1 MNSRSH
7 QLIFS
12 RKLGVLIAVGEHA
25 SSRGKAAGGSATHR
39 STPLHS
45 FKVRMLCLACLM
57 LSLGSRNVL
66 AGVAANTLP
75 QGALTQAGA
84 VTIQTQDAQM
94 TLVQGTP
101 SASVNWTS
109 FSIGSGASVRIVQ
122 PTSNAVLLNRVVGN
136 DASQIFGKL
145 SANGQVF
152 LINPNGIVFGAT
164 GSVTASAFTASTF
177 GLSDDDFLKGNLRFN
192 RNGSNAAIK
201 IEHGARIDTSSYPNG
216 YVALIGSQISNSGTI
231 ATQGGQVVLAA
242 GERVTLPRNL
252 AVPLSARVSLEISPA
267 SISTHIAN
275 NADAVIQ
282 TQGGQVLIQASS
294 LVDAIA
300 GVQSSVTHAGVIDT
314 SADLAGDVALLANQ
328 GEVQVQGVIQANS
341 RGQDAPGANIVIG
354 RDVQTDEL
362 AAITDVSQAVLQAR
376 NGDVETSAE
385 LLLTDQVSVRAKNWL
400 LDPTDVLITQADAP
414 QPPSNNNTSVIRDST
429 LNAQLDAGTN
439 VTIQTNSSG
448 GGLGDITVLG
458 RLGQTSGNQSAKLTL
473 DAYRHLVVNTDVG
486 SNGGAG
492 ALALTAIAGGNIS
505 FNGFIHTSG
514 GDVSLTA
521 GSASRANLSNAALVL
536 RNDVV
541 LNSNGGNIAIAGH
554 VSAAN
559 NSLTLQAG
567 SGQVVLGAN
576 GKNVSGL
583 SALSLTSTHALN
595 AIASNITGSTTLSF
609 HGMSQGALALTGRNT
624 YSGWTRLT
632 DGTLQVGNGNAAL
645 NAQLGSGAIYMSGN
659 TSTLY
664 FYTGNTVVLNQSL
677 MGNGSVLSTED
688 LQFNGGI
695 ELLAT
700 SASNSFLNIKT
711 QASTQSATSG
721 NIYVGGGVTHRTP
734 LRSSLNITANNG
746 LFLNSAIT
754 AFDAATDVALTANGL
769 SYGVAASDMNASQ
782 LSASRGLVISG
793 QGDIASRGG
802 KLSMVGYSYQTVQNA
817 ANEGTAVHLSSRS
830 NVSTSGVLSGT
841 NTSDLEI
848 SADSISIQG
857 VSNSGWGVRIN
868 SGDKISSL
876 MAHGDVTLAAK
887 GTNGLVSDF
896 SGGTSGYSN
905 LIQTDGK
912 ITIQAESIAPT
923 GIGISASGLLLKG
936 RQGIALHAQ
945 LASSAQTAIE
955 FLNSAGR
962 AYGIQAVD
970 ANNLASGDVFMQS
983 QGGRMNF
990 QSSALGIVGQNIT
1003 IDNTYSDST
1012 TQASMATL
1020 GRYASTSTTGSA
1032 LTLAS
1037 NVTATG
1043 KLWIG
1048 ARQSA
1053 PTGST
1058 GAYQG
1063 LDLFAFLTASNL
1075 QVTAENNTSSG
1086 IGMRFGGVASGINIL
1101 ANNQAET
1108 PVQSFVQGI
1117 ASFNGGKSGAALSID
1132 STTASLHVGSGAKLK
1147 LLGSATAVG
1156 PTSGNNNV
1164 GVRLSSNLVSSG
1176 DLTLQGDSNSFNGVL
1191 DFGTITHSGGNLTLL
1206 GTINSSGTSTT
1217 NGLGG
1222 AGVLIFKDIN
1232 INNGSLQVVGGNNIK
1247 NGSIFGNGVLIQG
1260 NLNVMGGDVSVTG
1273 YTSMQTPG
1281 RSITLQGN
1289 ITSDRDIHLIGQSH
1303 STSTADTMALL
1314 GNINTGAKVSLTT
1327 LGGWINV
1334 SSSVGDY
1341 KSINAGSLVMDNT
1354 GAGQTSL
1361 FNDENAGLVAG
1372 VSLGGGVASDGRIT
1386 RGSGFSHAY
1395 GGITLQGTA
1404 INVKGNIN
1412 MAAVTQAAGSRGVF
1426 VNTAIQSGPLS
1437 VVNIYGQNTS
1447 VGASNSGDGV
1457 SIENI
1462 GAINSAGGT
1471 VQSSGLSS
1479 VRGSSGIRLAS
1490 SAAGVTAITADQ
1502 INLNGTSS
1510 SQLGNG
1516 ILLNATL
1523 ATTNSSARN
1532 LTSTLQGVSASANS
1546 AYSGVEIDGNTRIS
1560 AAAGTRISIN
1570 AEASQTALISNG
1582 SSGVGISS
1590 NARLIS
1596 SGHVSVKGLSY
1607 NASGL
1612 AVKTGA
1618 TWTHNGADSTLLLA
1632 GSTTSNAA
1640 GVSLETNTSLT
1651 VASRLDIQG
1660 DNTNETQKS
1669 TGHGVILAGNITNNA
1684 GSTTIH
1690 ADQSGIQILQS
1701 ARIQHNVNAGAIDIS
1716 AGNDDNTNAASI
1728 RLNEPNTAL
1737 SSAPASSAHITQLSN
1752 AGIFVATLGAGD
1764 LSVAKISNQGTG
1776 NVVVGAGIHHTS
1788 SDSGGNIKTALGY
1801 TISNARGKTYLYSGN
1816 TDNTNALAN
1825 LNSQQL
1831 GQLYLDTQAT
1841 YTQNTAVN
1849 TVFDADNLGIGSAAT
1864 VQVAFRGK
1872 ANFSDTLNGYSASTT
1887 YGDAHTANTSEAQRA
1902 LVDSFKDNLIANNA
1916 KQFSAS
1922 THAGLLNIA
1931 GNTLIRDLSI
1941 ELQAPTYSSAG
1952 YLNAATY
1959 TASVKTNQYVIDLTS
1974 EPSVALRVAPQ
1985 SVTALNIHAHDKT
1998 YDRTTQALV
2007 DFSQSALSGTLANDQ
2022 AWLDLSQLKA
2032 SFNTADVAYAQAQVT
2047 SKIVQIDGIRLL
2059 GRDANNYAMASSTTT
2074 TATITPKPLAL
2085 DYVIQD
2091 KVFDNTTHAIALP
2104 LVQGV
2109 LAQDK
2114 VEVVHGSAEYDSS
2127 VAGFSK
2133 PVTITDIAL
2142 TGKDQGNYQLPAPIQ
2157 TTHTAYA
2164 RGNLLP
2170 PPNDPSA
2177 THFSKETGY
2186 VASLSLP
2193 SQSAA
2198 QIKQFNF
2205 NYLSTKPAEPGFQ
2218 LAGLDTADVCEPS
2231 DSEACQCVESIQ
2243 TAGIA
2248 VCFAPVVALS
2258 GDLD

>member
-267 SISTHIAN
+267 SISTHIEN

-400 LDPTDVLITQADAP
+400 LDPTDV
-414 QPPSNNNTSVIRDST
+414 
-429 LNAQLDAGTN
+429 TN

-492 ALALTAIAGGNIS
+492 ALAFTAIAGGNIS

-857 VSNSGWGVRIN
+857 VSNSGWG
-868 SGDKISSL
+868 G
-876 MAHGDVTLAAK
+876 AHQ
-887 GTNGLVSDF
+887 F
-896 SGGTSGYSN
+896 
-905 LIQTDGK
+905 
-912 ITIQAESIAPT
+912 
-923 GIGISASGLLLKG
+923 G
-936 RQGIALHAQ
+936 RQNQQPDGAWRRHP
-945 LASSAQTAIE
+945 
-955 FLNSAGR
+955 R
-962 AYGIQAVD
+962 
-970 ANNLASGDVFMQS
+970 S
-983 QGGRMNF
+983 QGH
-990 QSSALGIVGQNIT
+990 Q
-1003 IDNTYSDST
+1003 
-1012 TQASMATL
+1012 
-1020 GRYASTSTTGSA
+1020 
-1032 LTLAS
+1032 
-1037 NVTATG
+1037 
-1043 KLWIG
+1043 WIG
-1048 ARQSA
+1048 
-1053 PTGST
+1053 
-1058 GAYQG
+1058 
-1063 LDLFAFLTASNL
+1063 L
-1075 QVTAENNTSSG
+1075 
-1086 IGMRFGGVASGINIL
+1086 
-1101 ANNQAET
+1101 
-1108 PVQSFVQGI
+1108 
-1117 ASFNGGKSGAALSID
+1117 
-1132 STTASLHVGSGAKLK
+1132 
-1147 LLGSATAVG
+1147 
-1156 PTSGNNNV
+1156 
-1164 GVRLSSNLVSSG
+1164 
-1176 DLTLQGDSNSFNGVL
+1176 
-1191 DFGTITHSGGNLTLL
+1191 
-1206 GTINSSGTSTT
+1206 
-1217 NGLGG
+1217 
-1222 AGVLIFKDIN
+1222 
-1232 INNGSLQVVGGNNIK
+1232 
-1247 NGSIFGNGVLIQG
+1247 
-1260 NLNVMGGDVSVTG
+1260 
-1273 YTSMQTPG
+1273 
-1281 RSITLQGN
+1281 
-1289 ITSDRDIHLIGQSH
+1289 
-1303 STSTADTMALL
+1303 
-1314 GNINTGAKVSLTT
+1314 
-1327 LGGWINV
+1327 
-1334 SSSVGDY
+1334 
-1341 KSINAGSLVMDNT
+1341 
-1354 GAGQTSL
+1354 
-1361 FNDENAGLVAG
+1361 
-1372 VSLGGGVASDGRIT
+1372 
-1386 RGSGFSHAY
+1386 
-1395 GGITLQGTA
+1395 
-1404 INVKGNIN
+1404 
-1412 MAAVTQAAGSRGVF
+1412 
-1426 VNTAIQSGPLS
+1426 
-1437 VVNIYGQNTS
+1437 
-1447 VGASNSGDGV
+1447 
-1457 SIENI
+1457 
-1462 GAINSAGGT
+1462 
-1471 VQSSGLSS
+1471 
-1479 VRGSSGIRLAS
+1479 
-1490 SAAGVTAITADQ
+1490 
-1502 INLNGTSS
+1502 
-1510 SQLGNG
+1510 
-1516 ILLNATL
+1516 
-1523 ATTNSSARN
+1523 
-1532 LTSTLQGVSASANS
+1532 
-1546 AYSGVEIDGNTRIS
+1546 
-1560 AAAGTRISIN
+1560 
-1570 AEASQTALISNG
+1570 
-1582 SSGVGISS
+1582 
-1590 NARLIS
+1590 
-1596 SGHVSVKGLSY
+1596 
-1607 NASGL
+1607 
-1612 AVKTGA
+1612 
-1618 TWTHNGADSTLLLA
+1618 
-1632 GSTTSNAA
+1632 
-1640 GVSLETNTSLT
+1640 
-1651 VASRLDIQG
+1651 
-1660 DNTNETQKS
+1660 
-1669 TGHGVILAGNITNNA
+1669 
-1684 GSTTIH
+1684 
-1690 ADQSGIQILQS
+1690 
-1701 ARIQHNVNAGAIDIS
+1701 
-1716 AGNDDNTNAASI
+1716 
-1728 RLNEPNTAL
+1728 
-1737 SSAPASSAHITQLSN
+1737 
-1752 AGIFVATLGAGD
+1752 
-1764 LSVAKISNQGTG
+1764 
-1776 NVVVGAGIHHTS
+1776 
-1788 SDSGGNIKTALGY
+1788 
-1801 TISNARGKTYLYSGN
+1801 
-1816 TDNTNALAN
+1816 
-1825 LNSQQL
+1825 
-1831 GQLYLDTQAT
+1831 
-1841 YTQNTAVN
+1841 
-1849 TVFDADNLGIGSAAT
+1849 
-1864 VQVAFRGK
+1864 
-1872 ANFSDTLNGYSASTT
+1872 
-1887 YGDAHTANTSEAQRA
+1887 
-1902 LVDSFKDNLIANNA
+1902 
-1916 KQFSAS
+1916 
-1922 THAGLLNIA
+1922 
-1931 GNTLIRDLSI
+1931 
-1941 ELQAPTYSSAG
+1941 
-1952 YLNAATY
+1952 
-1959 TASVKTNQYVIDLTS
+1959 
-1974 EPSVALRVAPQ
+1974 
-1985 SVTALNIHAHDKT
+1985 
-1998 YDRTTQALV
+1998 
-2007 DFSQSALSGTLANDQ
+2007 
-2022 AWLDLSQLKA
+2022 
-2032 SFNTADVAYAQAQVT
+2032 
-2047 SKIVQIDGIRLL
+2047 
-2059 GRDANNYAMASSTTT
+2059 
-2074 TATITPKPLAL
+2074 
-2085 DYVIQD
+2085 
-2091 KVFDNTTHAIALP
+2091 
-2104 LVQGV
+2104 
-2109 LAQDK
+2109 
-2114 VEVVHGSAEYDSS
+2114 
-2127 VAGFSK
+2127 
-2133 PVTITDIAL
+2133 
-2142 TGKDQGNYQLPAPIQ
+2142 
-2157 TTHTAYA
+2157 
-2164 RGNLLP
+2164 
-2170 PPNDPSA
+2170 
-2177 THFSKETGY
+2177 
-2186 VASLSLP
+2186 
-2193 SQSAA
+2193 
-2198 QIKQFNF
+2198 
-2205 NYLSTKPAEPGFQ
+2205 
-2218 LAGLDTADVCEPS
+2218 
-2231 DSEACQCVESIQ
+2231 
-2243 TAGIA
+2243 
-2248 VCFAPVVALS
+2248 
-2258 GDLD
+2258 